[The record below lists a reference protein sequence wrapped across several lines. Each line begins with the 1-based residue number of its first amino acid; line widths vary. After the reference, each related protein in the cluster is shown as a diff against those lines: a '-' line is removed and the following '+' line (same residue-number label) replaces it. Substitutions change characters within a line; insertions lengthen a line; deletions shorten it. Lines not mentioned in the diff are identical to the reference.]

1 MALQIEHEPG
11 RFIVRIDAVE
21 AFVVYERRDDVC
33 DIVHTFTPP
42 ALRGRDIAAALT
54 RAAVEWAHAEGLR
67 IQATC
72 SYTQRWLAQHTEH
85 RR

>member
-54 RAAVEWAHAEGLR
+54 RAAVELAHAEGLR

-72 SYTQRWLAQHTEH
+72 SYTQRWLAQHPEH